1 MLIDAAQDSG
11 CEAKTKLMELAR
23 TGQPPPVGQVSEA
36 PPRAMLGKQ
45 FAKQVGRARRGEQQ
59 QKHYA
64 EKLRGAPIRQAPR
77 SAMPRESLTKSIIWY
92 ENRELVEE
100 RGSAGGG

>member
-1 MLIDAAQDSG
+1 
-11 CEAKTKLMELAR
+11 
-23 TGQPPPVGQVSEA
+23 
-36 PPRAMLGKQ
+36 MLGKQ
-45 FAKQVGRARRGEQQ
+45 LAEQVGRTRRSQQ
-59 QKHYA
+59 QQQEHA
-64 EKLRGAPIRQAPR
+64 EKLSGAPVGQTSR